1 MIKPK
6 YGSIE
11 NKKRNR
17 ELLRKYPFL
26 RPSPLYV
33 KSTALRHKK
42 YDYSFTMADFM
53 YLGYLESFAYDFF
66 DELRNKLLE
75 TDDLYNIRF
84 VFYEADMWH
93 STYWNIKF
101 FKNFNG
107 DKEVIRDILRKYITI
122 SKYTCPRCG
131 KKKETDSEIGLCSDC
146 KIETGKNTY
155 NYRMNPNLKYIELKD
170 TYWSKPIDYTYQ
182 HTKNSK
188 SENKK
193 LIKEFPFL
201 IPCKKTVDNQLGLNK
216 KYDYSFTILD
226 FIKSVYLNKFIFDIL
241 HELKNE
247 LIKNGDLY
255 NCSLNIDGNFFMDD
269 TYLEMIF
276 YKNFNGDKNQ
286 INNILK
292 KYLDLKKVTCPECGN
307 SKNEY
312 DKICDKC
319 RQKKDRIKFLK
330 KLFNKFTNK
339 D

>member
-6 YGSIE
+6 YGTIE
-11 NKKRNR
+11 NKNKNK
-17 ELLRKYPFL
+17 ELLKKYPFL
-26 RPSPLYV
+26 RPSPLFV
-33 KSTALRHKK
+33 KSTALRYKK
-42 YDYSFTMADFM
+42 YDYSFTMEDFI
-53 YLGYLESFAYDFF
+53 YPGFLKAFGCDLFN
-66 DELRNKLLE
+66 ELRNKLLE

-84 VFYEADMWH
+84 VFFEADMWH

-107 DKEVIRDILRKYITI
+107 DKEAIFDILKKYITI

-146 KIETGKNTY
+146 KIETGGNTY

-170 TYWSKPIDYTYQ
+170 TYWSKPIGRKYQ
-182 HTKNSK
+182 YIKNSK

-201 IPCKKTVDNQLGLNK
+201 MPYKKTVDNQLGLNK

-226 FIKSVYLNKFIFDIL
+226 FIKPIYLNKFVFDIL

-255 NCSLNIDGNFFMDD
+255 NCSLNIDGNFFMND

-307 SKNEY
+307 SKNEN

-330 KLFNKFTNK
+330 KLFNKFKNK
-339 D
+339 A